1 VYQNKGVSEMPETIS
16 CSICGKRI
24 RGKNFADIMDKLR
37 SHRKRE
43 HPRAFRESIR
53 RGVETRRKGR
63 R

>member
-1 VYQNKGVSEMPETIS
+1 MPETVS

-43 HPRAFRESIR
+43 HPKAFRESIK